1 MIPMDTSPTTPTPPA
16 AGRPLRLWPGV
27 AAAVLVVLLRFV
39 VPVFSSDAMGV
50 GLIGA
55 AAGALVIVL
64 WWLFFSRAPW
74 LERLMLLVVTVIAAF
89 ATRPFLHPSI
99 DGALMGRMFFVY
111 AIPPTLGVMFV
122 VWAVATRGL
131 PDWTRRVTMVVFIV
145 AACAV
150 WTLARTGG
158 VMGSLSELHWRWTPT
173 PEERLLAQTANEIVP
188 APAAAP
194 VAPVPEPTVAT
205 PTTTATNTSPGYH
218 PLPPPRPH
226 PPRRLHWRR
235 PRRHPARAW

>member
-74 LERLMLLVVTVIAAF
+74 SERI
-89 ATRPFLHPSI
+89 
-99 DGALMGRMFFVY
+99 GA
-111 AIPPTLGVMFV
+111 
-122 VWAVATRGL
+122 
-131 PDWTRRVTMVVFIV
+131 D
-145 AACAV
+145 
-150 WTLARTGG
+150 
-158 VMGSLSELHWRWTPT
+158 RWSWWS
-173 PEERLLAQTANEIVP
+173 R
-188 APAAAP
+188 
-194 VAPVPEPTVAT
+194 
-205 PTTTATNTSPGYH
+205 
-218 PLPPPRPH
+218 
-226 PPRRLHWRR
+226 HWRR
-235 PRRHPARAW
+235 GRSSMRRSSAA